1 MIDVC
6 VTILQVCG
14 CIALSVLAPAFVA
27 IVAVFSVVLIKDA
40 IEDLCD

>member
-14 CIALSVLAPAFVA
+14 CIALSVLALAFAA
-27 IVAVFSVVLIKDA
+27 IVAVFTAVLIKDA
-40 IEDLCD
+40 IEDLFD